1 MRGPRCVASPYNGNE
16 PQGGKQKMIATPLG
30 TTQSTS
36 NAIRPTSP
44 EFAPPTARANTQAHQ
59 VYTSP
64 ISTVNKLCGTAAL
77 GEDDPNTN
85 RPASATVCTRLNPI
99 AARFSLCKDA
109 VTTGVRVLSI
119 LLPPPPQPE
128 PKEPAQSS
136 QQALEYS
143 PNIWEENSLKF
154 AS

>member
-1 MRGPRCVASPYNGNE
+1 
-16 PQGGKQKMIATPLG
+16 MIDTPLRP
-30 TTQSTS
+30 TQSTS

-44 EFAPPTARANTQAHQ
+44 DFAPRTARAKTQAHQ
-59 VYTSP
+59 VYSSP
-64 ISTVNKLCGTAAL
+64 ISTVSKLCGTAAL

-99 AARFSLCKDA
+99 AARFTHSQPG
-109 VTTGVRVLSI
+109 VPTGVRVLSI